1 MTRETARNSLIGF
14 SEFTKFDYVPGK
26 VHHEIADKLMQVE
39 AGKID
44 RLMILVPPRH
54 GKSQLTTLNFPAYYI
69 GRNAHKQIIT
79 ASYGGGL
86 ATDFGREVRN
96 LIETEDY
103 QALFPRLTLRKD
115 SKAANRWHTNN
126 GGVFIATGIG
136 GRMTG
141 KGAHVAV
148 VDDPHKDRKEADGRT
163 KSDDAWEWW
172 KSTLYPRLMPGGAIV
187 LAMQRWNEYDLAG
200 RLLEDEKYGGDK
212 WTVVRLPAMADENGE
227 PSSFEA
233 EDGVPLWPERYPVKE
248 LKRIRRVQGSRFWN
262 SQYQQN
268 PLPEEGEIV
277 KRFWFRYWERL
288 PERFEEIAQTW
299 DLTFKNTEEAAFVS
313 GQIWGRVGAD
323 RYLLDEVHD
332 RMSFTE
338 TLKAFVR
345 LTEKWPMAR
354 RKLVED
360 KANGPALESV
370 LKSKISGI
378 IMINPCGDK
387 IARLWAAT
395 PAIESGNIYLPNPAR
410 FPWVQDWVEELVGF
424 PNAALK
430 DRVDAFS
437 QILNYWEGKKTNLFK
452 VLSQ

>member
-1 MTRETARNSLIGF
+1 MTRRTARTDLIGF
-14 SEFTKFDYVPGK
+14 SKFTKPDYRPGK
-26 VHHEIADKLMQVE
+26 VHNEIARRLMLVE

-54 GKSQLTTLNFPAYYI
+54 GKSTLTTLNFPAFYI
-69 GRNAHKQIIT
+69 GRNAYRQIIT

-96 LIETEDY
+96 LVDSEDF
-103 QALFPRLTLRKD
+103 QALYPRITLRKD
-115 SKAANRWHTNN
+115 SKAANRWHTSN
-126 GGVFIATGIG
+126 GGIFIAASICGTI
-136 GRMTG
+136 TG
-141 KGAHVAV
+141 KGAHVV
-148 VDDPHKDRKEADGRT
+148 VIDDPHKDRKEADSRT
-163 KSDDAWEWW
+163 ASDNVWMWY

-200 RLLEDEKYGGDK
+200 RLKEEEKAGGDK
-212 WTVVRLPAMADENGE
+212 WTVLNLPAIADESGE
-227 PSSFEA
+227 PAAFDADE
-233 EDGVPLWPERYPVKE
+233 GTPLWPEAYPLKE
-248 LKRIRRVQGSRFWN
+248 LKRIRRAQGSRFWN

-268 PLPEEGEIV
+268 PLPEQGEIV
-277 KRFWFRYWERL
+277 KRFWFRFWERL
-288 PERFEEIAQTW
+288 PERFTEIAQTW

-313 GQIWGRVGAD
+313 GQVWGRVGAD
-323 RYLLDEVHD
+323 RYLLDEIHA

-370 LKSKISGI
+370 LKHKISGI

-395 PAIESGNIYLPNPAR
+395 PAMESGNVFLPDPTR
-410 FPWVQDWVEELVGF
+410 FPWVQDWIEELVGF
-424 PNAALK
+424 PNAILK
-430 DRVDAFS
+430 DRVDACS
-437 QILNYWEGKKTNLFK
+437 QILNYWEGKKTNLFE